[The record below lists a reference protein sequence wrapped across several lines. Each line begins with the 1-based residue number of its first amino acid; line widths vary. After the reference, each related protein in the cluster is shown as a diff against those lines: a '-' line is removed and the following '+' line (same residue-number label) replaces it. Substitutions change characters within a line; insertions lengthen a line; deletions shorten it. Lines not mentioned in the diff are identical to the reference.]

1 MRHKIKTAACM
12 ALLLS
17 SVMLIEASAAQPQ
30 VTYDETLYV
39 NLDSYGKAIKSS
51 IVKSYG
57 FKQQYPDYGLRQIQ
71 PNSKHD

>member
-1 MRHKIKTAACM
+1 M

-39 NLDSYGKAIKSS
+39 N
-51 IVKSYG
+51 
-57 FKQQYPDYGLRQIQ
+57 QIGRA
-71 PNSKHD
+71 HV